1 MTNENNDLEK
11 DEVDIVTGA
20 LVYKE
25 KTVKHIMTGVYYKQ
39 NNCKYNTMPTFKAA
53 RGSNIVVIIVY
64 SRHPRLLYV
73 ALKILLKLRNCFRD
87 S

>member
-39 NNCKYNTMPTFKAA
+39 NNCKYNT
-53 RGSNIVVIIVY
+53 N
-64 SRHPRLLYV
+64 
-73 ALKILLKLRNCFRD
+73 FR
-87 S
+87 

>member
-25 KTVKHIMTGVYYKQ
+25 KTVKHIMTGMCWSQGFLGV
-39 NNCKYNTMPTFKAA
+39 
-53 RGSNIVVIIVY
+53 
-64 SRHPRLLYV
+64 L
-73 ALKILLKLRNCFRD
+73 
-87 S
+87 

>member
-25 KTVKHIMTGVYYKQ
+25 KTVKHIMTGMYHPNILKLRIFIYLYK
-39 NNCKYNTMPTFKAA
+39 
-53 RGSNIVVIIVY
+53 SNKNGKII
-64 SRHPRLLYV
+64 STIISNFSHPRLLHV
-73 ALKILLKLRNCFRD
+73 AAEIFFKL
-87 S
+87 